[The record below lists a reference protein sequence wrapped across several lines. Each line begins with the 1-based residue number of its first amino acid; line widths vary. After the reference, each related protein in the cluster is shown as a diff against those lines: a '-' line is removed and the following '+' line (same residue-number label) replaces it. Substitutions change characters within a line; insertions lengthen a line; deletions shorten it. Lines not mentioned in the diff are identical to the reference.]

1 MTRTLLSAWSLLL
14 GMALLMLGHGLQGTL
29 LSLRA
34 SLEGFGLSVT
44 GIVMSGYYLG
54 LIAAPFIVPHF
65 VGSVGHVRVFAA
77 LASLAS
83 GMILIHIL
91 WVDPFI
97 WFMLRFISGMA
108 LCGVFITAES
118 WLNSKADNRTRGG
131 LFSFYM
137 VVQTGGFA
145 SGNFLLNLA
154 PVQSWQLFVGV
165 SVLFSVGLIPILLA
179 DNQAPPPARPTP
191 VGFFEL
197 WRLSPLGLVTILGI
211 GIAQGG
217 LYAMGPIWA
226 RDFGMSVGT
235 VSIFMAVTLIGGAM
249 SQLPIGRLSDW
260 MDRRLVLTAVSF
272 GAALVSLMIVMAEP
286 SAETFVLI
294 LFFLFGGLSLPMY
307 SLGVAH
313 TNDFMRPDQM
323 VGVSGALLLA
333 NGLGAAI
340 GPMLTSFI
348 MEQMGAYAF
357 PLMLAGVHFAIGL
370 FALWRMTRRPAPT
383 AAERG
388 PVQAIATA
396 SPYSTVLAQEA
407 SAGIREAQDAQEIR
421 QDQAAEA

>member
-1 MTRTLLSAWSLLL
+1 MTRTILSAWSLLL
-14 GMALLMLGHGLQGTL
+14 GMAVLMLGHGLQGTL
-29 LSLRA
+29 LPLRA
-34 SLEGFGLSVT
+34 ALEGFALSTT

-54 LIAAPFIVPHF
+54 LVVAPFIVPYF

-83 GMILIHIL
+83 GTILVHIL
-91 WVDPFI
+91 WVDPVT
-97 WFMLRFISGMA
+97 WFLLRFVTGMS
-108 LCGVFITAES
+108 LCGVYMTAES

-137 VVQTGGFA
+137 VIQTGGFA

-154 PVQSWQLFVGV
+154 PVQSWQLFVFV

-179 DNQAPPPARPTP
+179 DNQAPPPSRPAH
-191 VGFFEL
+191 VGFREL
-197 WRLSPLGLVTILGI
+197 WRLSPLGLVTIFGI

-226 RDFGMSVGT
+226 REFGMSVGT
-235 VSIFMAVTLIGGAM
+235 VSIFMAVTLIGGALFQM
-249 SQLPIGRLSDW
+249 PIGRLSDW
-260 MDRRLVLTAVSF
+260 MDRRIVLAVVSF
-272 GAALVSLMIVMAEP
+272 GAALASALVLTAQP
-286 SAETFVLI
+286 SAETLVLV

-340 GPMLTSFI
+340 GPTLTSFI
-348 MEQMGAYAF
+348 MEQAGVYAF
-357 PLMLAGVHFAIGL
+357 PIMLAAVHAAIGL
-370 FALWRMTRRPAPT
+370 FALWRMTRRPAPS

-388 PVQAIATA
+388 PLQAIPTG

-407 SAGIREAQDAQEIR
+407 SAERREAQEVRQE
-421 QDQAAEA
+421 DTVSA